1 LPLTARD
8 PDPAAFAPVG
18 AFVQP
23 PAAVGERSMF
33 SHWLEPVAGL
43 SQQCHL
49 NRVTPSTLPMSVDR
63 VECHPHASQL
73 FLPIQVSRYLV
84 TVMPSDEAGAPD
96 PSRAL
101 AFLLPG
107 TLGVVYHPGTWH
119 AGMSVLDAEA
129 TFAVL
134 MWRGAEED
142 DVFAPIPPLAVHPP
156 VPPLDVHH
164 AGSGEIGRVH
174 G

>member
-1 LPLTARD
+1 MPLTARE
-8 PDPAAFAPVG
+8 PDPTAFAPFG
-18 AFVQP
+18 AFLQP

-33 SHWLEPVAGL
+33 SRWLEPVAGF

-49 NRVTPSTLPMSVDR
+49 NRVTPSTLPMTVDR
-63 VECHPHASQL
+63 VECHPYASQV
-73 FLPIQVSRYLV
+73 FLPMGVSRYLV
-84 TVMPSDEAGAPD
+84 TVMPPDAAGTPD
-96 PSRAL
+96 ATQAL

-119 AGMSVLDAEA
+119 AGIAELDSEA

-134 MWRGAEED
+134 MWHGGEKD

-156 VPPLDVHH
+156 IPPLDVHP
-164 AGSGEIGRVH
+164 AGSVKIEH
-174 G
+174 GHG

>member
-1 LPLTARD
+1 LTLTAQH
-8 PDPAAFAPVG
+8 PDPAAFAPFG
-18 AFVQP
+18 SFIEP

-33 SHWLEPVAGL
+33 GRWLEPVAGL
-43 SQQCHL
+43 SQHCHL
-49 NRVTPSTLPMSVDR
+49 NRVTPSTLPLSVDR

-84 TVMPSDEAGAPD
+84 TVMPSDESGAPD
-96 PSRAL
+96 STHAL

-119 AGMSVLDAEA
+119 TGIAVLDAEA

-134 MWRGAEED
+134 MWRGGEED
-142 DVFAPIPPLAVHPP
+142 DVFAPIPRLELHAPVSPLAVHAAAP
-156 VPPLDVHH
+156 VEL
-164 AGSGEIGRVH
+164 GRVH
-174 G
+174 D